1 MAAKLGL
8 TARVGAFILIKKLG
22 ILLLLLVALA
32 AGALYWAWQLP
43 LQNNAVVRLEIQA
56 GQSLAVLAPKW
67 QNEGWLP
74 NAWLLRLQARV
85 LGFKSLRQGEFDLP
99 VGLNGEGFLAFLQSA
114 TPVAH
119 KITLVEGR
127 PLREALAVISAE
139 PALVQ
144 DISPLTLE
152 SVAQRLGLEGSA
164 EGWIYPDTYV
174 FFRGEKVSTLLTQ
187 AHQRLH
193 KVLMQSWQQRAPNLP
208 YKTPYEALIMASIVE
223 KETAVAQERPQIAG
237 VFVRR
242 LEKNMRLE
250 TDPTVIYGLGADF
263 DGNLK
268 RVHLQDGSNPWNTYR
283 HFGLPPSPI
292 ALAGK
297 EAIEAALHPA
307 SGNELFFVARG
318 DGSHVFSATLE
329 AHNQAVREYQL
340 KRVNN
345 YRSTP
350 QARKDPQ

>member
-1 MAAKLGL
+1 MA
-8 TARVGAFILIKKLG
+8 
-22 ILLLLLVALA
+22 LV
-32 AGALYWAWQLP
+32 AGALYWAWHLP
-43 LQNNAVVRLEIQA
+43 LQNSAVVRLEIQA
-56 GQSLAVLAPKW
+56 GQSLASLSPKW
-67 QNEGWLP
+67 QAEGWLP
-74 NAWLLRLQARV
+74 NARLLRLQARV

-99 VGLNGEGFLAFLQSA
+99 VGLDGEGFLAFLQSA
-114 TPVAH
+114 TPVTH

-127 PLREALAVISAE
+127 PLREALALITAD
-139 PALVQ
+139 PHLTQ
-144 DISPLTLE
+144 DITPLTLE
-152 SVAQRLGLEGSA
+152 AVAQRLGLEGSA

-193 KVLMQSWQQRAPNLP
+193 KALAEAWQNRAPDLP
-208 YKTPYEALIMASIVE
+208 YNTPYEALIMASIVE
-223 KETAVAQERPQIAG
+223 KETAVPQERPQIAG

-250 TDPTVIYGLGADF
+250 TDPTVIYGLGVDF

-268 RVHLQDGSNPWNTYR
+268 RVHLQDSSNLWNTYR
-283 HFGLPPSPI
+283 HFGLPPTPI
-292 ALAGK
+292 ALVGK
-297 EAIEAALHPA
+297 EALQAALHPEI
-307 SGNELFFVARG
+307 GKTLFFVARG

-340 KRVNN
+340 KRVNQ